1 MSCSFD
7 DVGTVFNER
16 VDSLDIRRNF
26 LSVLRS
32 FYDNACNSNILDKH
46 TCLVYTFECVCKYL
60 DSFDI
65 EAITFPRVYEKG
77 KLLLLMAFLID
88 GKYISK
94 ETKEY
99 DFLFWFGINT
109 AGDKHK
115 PIQLLVTNKNIPQY
129 LLKYL
134 YCMDNKKRISKFLTE
149 NEYRQ
154 IAKKAFIFKGKELDI
169 TSKLLK
175 LCDMQYSNL
184 EDFLTKHIY

>member
-7 DVGTVFNER
+7 DVRTVFNER

-109 AGDKHK
+109 AGYKHK
-115 PIQLLVTNKNIPQY
+115 LIPSLVTNKNIPHF
-129 LLKYL
+129 LLK
-134 YCMDNKKRISKFLTE
+134 FL
-149 NEYRQ
+149 N
-154 IAKKAFIFKGKELDI
+154 
-169 TSKLLK
+169 
-175 LCDMQYSNL
+175 
-184 EDFLTKHIY
+184 